1 MIRLA
6 VPDLGD
12 ADIAAV
18 VAVLRTGSLVQGER
32 VREFEKGVARVVGTP
47 FAVATSSGT
56 AALHLALMALQVG
69 PGDSVVVPA
78 YTWPATA
85 NVVANVGAR
94 CVFVDIDPTTLNMSA
109 EALEQ
114 ALSQKGPISAVL
126 PVHAFGNM
134 VDMVAVVELASRF
147 GVTVVEDAACAL
159 GAQLGGR
166 GAGAWGTLG
175 CFSFHPRKLI
185 TTGEGGSLTGRD
197 EELCERLRALRNH
210 GQRSTKAGIE
220 FLDAGL
226 NYRMTEFQAA
236 LGLGQFA
243 RLEATTNR
251 RRAIARD
258 YDRALS
264 EHGFE
269 VPVALGPRANVYQ
282 SYVALVPKDLTG
294 HVPEL
299 IDRMRRRGVEAA
311 IGTHHVPLTTY
322 WRRVEGFR
330 LGDFPAADMV
340 AARAIAIP
348 MHAALTLSEQETV
361 AATLIEETAT
371 LRRVCGVS

>member
-166 GAGAWGTLG
+166 GAGAWRTLG
-175 CFSFHPRKLI
+175 CR
-185 TTGEGGSLTGRD
+185 
-197 EELCERLRALRNH
+197 CA
-210 GQRSTKAGIE
+210 
-220 FLDAGL
+220 
-226 NYRMTEFQAA
+226 
-236 LGLGQFA
+236 
-243 RLEATTNR
+243 
-251 RRAIARD
+251 
-258 YDRALS
+258 
-264 EHGFE
+264 
-269 VPVALGPRANVYQ
+269 
-282 SYVALVPKDLTG
+282 
-294 HVPEL
+294 
-299 IDRMRRRGVEAA
+299 RRGWP
-311 IGTHHVPLTTY
+311 TCRWST
-322 WRRVEGFR
+322 
-330 LGDFPAADMV
+330 
-340 AARAIAIP
+340 
-348 MHAALTLSEQETV
+348 
-361 AATLIEETAT
+361 
-371 LRRVCGVS
+371 